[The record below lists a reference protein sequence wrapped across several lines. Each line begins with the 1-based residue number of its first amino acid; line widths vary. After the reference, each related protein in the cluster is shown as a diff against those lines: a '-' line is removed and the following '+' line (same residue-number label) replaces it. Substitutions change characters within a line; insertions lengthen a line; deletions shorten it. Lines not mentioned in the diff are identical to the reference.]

1 MHFFFSGDE
10 SKTCQIAEL
19 RRNKESFRN
28 LGIGQTA
35 LEEMKFI
42 YKNLELRSLSK
53 FEGKIKSVFHI
64 LNFKS

>member
-1 MHFFFSGDE
+1 MRFFSGHE

-19 RRNKESFRN
+19 RGNRESFRN
-28 LGIGQTA
+28 LGIGQIA

-53 FEGKIKSVFHI
+53 FEGNIKLFSI
-64 LNFKS
+64 Y